1 MAGAADP
8 DVIPAPRDRFWEG
21 RIGETALETHYDGR
35 RVRCYVERPSD
46 LAAMFGDLVARF
58 PDRDAVVAED
68 LRLSFLAL
76 DDRVA
81 RIAGGLATL
90 GVGSDDRVA
99 LLLDNG
105 WEFVASLM
113 ACNRIGAICVPI
125 GIRQRRAELEFMLSD
140 CGAAVLIH
148 DAALVENVP
157 AVEAVP
163 ELRHRFSVGGAS
175 EGAEPFEALLTGE
188 RMSQVAAIDPEAVA
202 VILYTSGT
210 TGRPKGAMLT
220 HFGIIQSALA
230 FSRCLSFTEAE
241 RSLAAIPL
249 SHVSGLVGIF
259 YSTVIAGGALVAM
272 RAGYKV
278 PDLLALAARERVT
291 YTILVPALYT
301 LAVMLPDLD
310 AHDLSAWRIGCFG
323 GAPMP
328 EATIAKLARQLPD
341 MVLVN
346 AYGATETTS
355 PTTIMPP
362 GLNPSHPDSVGQV
375 VPCGRVEIR
384 GEDGSVLAPGETG
397 ELWISGPMVVPGYWN
412 RPDAN
417 RESFVDGAWRSG
429 DIGTVD
435 GDGFVKVFDRLKDM
449 INRAG
454 FKVFSAEVENVLN
467 HHPQIIES
475 AVVGRPDPVL
485 GERVHAFVRPT
496 EGSALD
502 EAAVRAFCAERLS
515 DYKVP
520 EGATLTV
527 EPLPRNANGKLQKA
541 VLRAQLTE
549 STR

>member
-1 MAGAADP
+1 MAGAVD
-8 DVIPAPRDRFWEG
+8 PAPQDRFWDG
-21 RIGETALETHYDGR
+21 CIGATRIETHYDAR
-35 RVRCYVERPSD
+35 EVRCYAERPAD
-46 LAAMFGDLVARF
+46 LAAMFRDLAARF
-58 PDRDAVVAED
+58 PERDAVLAGD
-68 LRLSFLAL
+68 LRLSFAAL
-76 DDRVA
+76 DDRVS
-81 RIAGGLATL
+81 RIAGSLSNL
-90 GVGSDDRVA
+90 GVGAGDRVA

-105 WEFVASLM
+105 WEFVAALL
-113 ACNRIGAICVPI
+113 ACNRIAAICVPI
-125 GIRQRRAELEFMLSD
+125 GIRQRRAELEFLLND

-148 DAALVENVP
+148 EAGLAENVP
-157 AVEAVP
+157 PPEEVP
-163 ELRHRFSVGGAS
+163 DLRHRFAVGGAA
-175 EGAEPFEALLTGE
+175 EGSEPFDALLSGDPADSTAEIGE
-188 RMSQVAAIDPEAVA
+188 EDVA

-220 HFGIIQSALA
+220 HFGIVQSSLA

-241 RSLAAIPL
+241 RALAAIPL

-259 YSTVIAGGALVAM
+259 YSTLIAGGALVAM

-278 PDLLALAARERVT
+278 PQLLETAARERIT

-301 LAVMLPDLD
+301 LAVMQPDLAD
-310 AHDLSAWRIGCFG
+310 HDLSAWRIGCFG

-328 EATIAKLARQLPD
+328 EATIARLDRMLPNL
-341 MVLVN
+341 VLVN

-362 GLNPSHPDSVGQV
+362 GLNPAHPDSVGQI

-384 GEDGSVLAPGETG
+384 SEDGAILAPGETG

-412 RPDAN
+412 REAAN
-417 RESFVDGAWRSG
+417 REAFVDGAWRSG

-435 GDGFVKVFDRLKDM
+435 ADGFVKVFDRVKDM

-467 HHPQIIES
+467 HHPEIVEV
-475 AVVGRPDPVL
+475 AVIGRPDPVL
-485 GERVHAFVRPT
+485 GERVHAFVHLT
-496 EGSALD
+496 AGSTAD
-502 EAAVRAFCAERLS
+502 EDLIRAYAAERLA

-520 EGATLTV
+520 EGITLLAD
-527 EPLPRNANGKLQKA
+527 PLPRNANGKIQKP

-549 STR
+549 PAR